1 VLRPFGA
8 EVELLDTIPG
18 VDRRVAECLI
28 AEIGVDMARFGSSA
42 RLASMGGLC
51 PGQNEAAGKQKSGQ
65 TRKGSKWLGANLT
78 EPAETAGHAKNIYLS
93 AQFQRLGHGAAT
105 RRHAKPL
112 PTQSLSL
119 PTTSLDQG
127 VPYSDLGPE

>member
-1 VLRPFGA
+1 
-8 EVELLDTIPG
+8 
-18 VDRRVAECLI
+18 VAECLI

-42 RLASMGGLC
+42 RLASWAGLC

-93 AQFQRLGHGAAT
+93 AQFQRLGT
-105 RRHAKPL
+105 RRGYAKARKAVAHSIL
-112 PTQSLSL
+112 VAAYHV
-119 PTTSLDQG
+119 LDQG